1 MSLIPSRVWTEM
13 NTKFYAP
20 IGLKELEDAMEA
32 MANKKA
38 LGPDGVTVEFF
49 KTNWN
54 LVGPDYLRMVKLG
67 L

>member
-1 MSLIPSRVWTEM
+1 M